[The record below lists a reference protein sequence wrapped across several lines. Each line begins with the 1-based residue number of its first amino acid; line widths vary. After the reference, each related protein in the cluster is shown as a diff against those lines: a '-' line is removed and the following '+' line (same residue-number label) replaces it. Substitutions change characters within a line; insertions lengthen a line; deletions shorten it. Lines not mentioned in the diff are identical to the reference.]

1 MNIKPYNISNK
12 KFIHNHT
19 WIKNQALVYFD
30 DHSNIMILEKWVS
43 VQNQN
48 LKIKNQLKYVVD
60 DNEHHIIA

>member
-19 WIKNQALVYFD
+19 WIKNQTLVYFD

-48 LKIKNQLKYVVD
+48 LKIKNQLKCVVD